1 MSQISAIPRLP
12 SFLQGYQSETPVI
25 SPAFS
30 GELRSQSAAG
40 GRVRMVPVDTGAARA
55 AELAPQVLPEEI
67 LLHQAMTAS
76 AVAHAPPPPP
86 PAPVVD
92 MSRMDAAVDRLRMLS
107 DRLAADMRNDAL
119 EVAMMLARKIVEGEL
134 TSNVDKMMGTVRS
147 AVRRLG
153 ESRRITVRLSPE
165 DAELLSKGNQP
176 SSELGGLS
184 AAKVEVV
191 ADAALGRGDC
201 LVEGDLGSVDARL
214 DTRFAELRRA
224 IAEDAAEGAEV

>member
-12 SFLQGYQSETPVI
+12 SFLQGYQSEAPVI

-30 GELRSQSAAG
+30 GELRSQSAAAA
-40 GRVRMVPVDTGAARA
+40 RLRSVPGEAPMARA
-55 AELAPQVLPEEI
+55 AEVAPQALPDEI
-67 LLHQAMTAS
+67 LLHQAMAVSTA
-76 AVAHAPPPPP
+76 AHAPPPPP
-86 PAPVVD
+86 APVID
-92 MSRMDAAVDRLRMLS
+92 MSRMDAAIDRLRMLS
-107 DRLAADMRNDAL
+107 DRLAADTRNDAL

-134 TSNVDKMMGTVRS
+134 TTNVDKMMGTVRS

-153 ESRRITVRLSPE
+153 ESRRITVRLSPD
-165 DAELLSKGNQP
+165 DADLLSKGNQP

-191 ADAALGRGDC
+191 ADATLKRGDC

-224 IAEDAAEGAEV
+224 IAEDASEGAEV

>member
-1 MSQISAIPRLP
+1 MSHISATPRLP
-12 SFLQGYQSETPVI
+12 TFLQGYQSETPVI

-30 GELRSQSAAG
+30 GELRSQSAAA
-40 GRVRMVPVDTGAARA
+40 RLRMVPPETAASRA
-55 AELAPQVLPEEI
+55 AEVPPQALPEEI
-67 LLHQAMTAS
+67 LLHQAMAAS
-76 AVAHAPPPPP
+76 AAPHAPPPPP
-86 PAPVVD
+86 AVVVD

-134 TSNVDKMMGTVRS
+134 TTNVDKMMGTVRS

-153 ESRRITVRLSPE
+153 ESRRITVRLCPE
-165 DAELLSKGNQP
+165 DAELLTKENKQP
-176 SSELGGLS
+176 GDVAGLS
-184 AAKVEVV
+184 AARVEVV
-191 ADAALGRGDC
+191 ADPALGRGDC

-214 DTRFAELRRA
+214 DTRFAELRRV

>member
-12 SFLQGYQSETPVI
+12 SFLQGYQNESPVI

-40 GRVRMVPVDTGAARA
+40 GRLRMVSPETSAARNV
-55 AELAPQVLPEEI
+55 EVAPQVLPEEI
-67 LLHQAMTAS
+67 LLHQSLAAS
-76 AVAHAPPPPP
+76 AAAHAPPPP

-134 TSNVDKMMGTVRS
+134 TTNVDRMMSTVRS

-224 IAEDAAEGAEV
+224 IAEDAAEVAEV